1 MGLCTRLTRWR
12 LGRRKG
18 GVAIVT
24 VHKNAETSV
33 GSILRSWR
41 QARRLSQMSLAGM
54 ANISTRHLSF
64 VETGRSNAS
73 AQTLVMLAQSLGMP
87 LEDCNKLLLAGGY
100 APKFNEAGIQDADM
114 AHVRHLIELILASHE
129 PFPAFVV
136 DKNWKILF
144 SNRSHDVLFEKILNK
159 DSLEAINSTNLMRIF
174 FHPKGFRTKIA
185 NWPDVSRYFTEA
197 LRYDAAVA
205 PPGSEAV
212 ELLSDVERWNREG
225 PQTRRQMPA
234 SVQNIALPIKFR
246 FGNSVIGLIPTALS
260 FTSPMAVTLQNLR
273 LETFYPADE
282 ASEKEL
288 RLLLA

>member
-1 MGLCTRLTRWR
+1 M
-12 LGRRKG
+12 
-18 GVAIVT
+18 AIT
-24 VHKNAETSV
+24 TLHNNAETSA
-33 GSILRSWR
+33 GGILRSWR

-73 AQTLVMLAQSLGMP
+73 AQTLIALAQSLSMP

-144 SNRSHDVLFEKILNK
+144 SNRSHDVLFEKLLSK
-159 DSLEAINSTNLMRIF
+159 DSLEAINSSNLMRIF
-174 FHPKGFRTKIA
+174 FHPKGFRTHIA

-197 LRYDAAVA
+197 LRYEAAIA
-205 PPGSEAV
+205 PPGSDAV
-212 ELLSDVERWNREG
+212 ELLGDVERWNREG
-225 PQTRRQMPA
+225 PQKRRQTPI
-234 SVQNIALPIKFR
+234 SVQNIALPIKFK

-260 FTSPMAVTLQNLR
+260 FTSPMAVALQNLR
-273 LETFYPADE
+273 LETFYPADA

>member
-1 MGLCTRLTRWR
+1 M
-12 LGRRKG
+12 
-18 GVAIVT
+18 AIVT
-24 VHKNAETSV
+24 MYKNAETSV

-73 AQTLVMLAQSLGMP
+73 AQTLISLAQSLSMP

-100 APKFNEAGIQDADM
+100 APKFNEADIQDADM

-144 SNRSHDVLFEKILNK
+144 SNRSHDVLFEKLLSRDALK
-159 DSLEAINSTNLMRIF
+159 AINSTNLMRIF
-174 FHPKGFRTKIA
+174 FHPNGFRTKIA

-197 LRYDAAVA
+197 LRYEAAVA
-205 PPGSEAV
+205 LPGSEAV
-212 ELLSDVERWNREG
+212 ELLSDVERWSRDE
-225 PQTRRQMPA
+225 PRTRRQAPA
-234 SVQNIALPIKFR
+234 FVQNIALPIKFR
-246 FGNSVIGLIPTALS
+246 FGNNVIGLIPTALS

-273 LETFYPADE
+273 LETFYPADA
-282 ASEKEL
+282 ASEKQL
-288 RLLLA
+288 RLLLE